1 MNIKTDKTPEDFQ
14 HMEQMEL
21 EYYSE
26 KFITPWK
33 EAYLWNLSNP
43 KTGYVLEDCGRIVA
57 FTDIL
62 PVRQEVFDGIV
73 NGSFDDKYLTEN
85 DLVKIE
91 ELKAGDCVNLLLACI
106 LVDEDYRET
115 DALKTLL
122 NAHMDYYRSFAGL
135 GIQIETVVTSNVTR
149 AGERFSERMGF
160 DRIGRSGHDTT
171 LFRTSFRQFDERIR
185 AMKPRL
191 EGKLLQYEKNLLDP
205 IFCSGAGN
213 LEGCIAKEFM
223 EYGQS
228 GTVYGRDAVI
238 RYLSAAKWRNIEIQ
252 DFSLCCLNRDAAEVH
267 YIAFEKGETIRE
279 SLRTSIWIR
288 EDGLWKLRFHQGT
301 EVPNV

>member
-1 MNIKTDKTPEDFQ
+1 MNIKNDKTPEDFQ
-14 HMEQMEL
+14 YMEQMEL
-21 EYYSE
+21 KFYSE

-33 EAYLWNLSNP
+33 EAYQWNVSNP
-43 KTGYVLEDCGRIVA
+43 KTGFVLEDCGRIVA

-85 DLVKIE
+85 DLVAIE
-91 ELKAGDCVNLLLACI
+91 ESKEGDRVNLLLACI

-122 NAHMDYYRSFAGL
+122 NAHLDYYRSLADR

-149 AGERFSERMGF
+149 EGERFSERMDF

-171 LFRTSFRQFDERIR
+171 LFRTSFRQFDERVKQ
-185 AMKPRL
+185 MKSKL
-191 EGKLLQYEKNLLDP
+191 EGLLLQYETNLTDP
-205 IFCSGAGN
+205 GFCRDRDRLSG
-213 LEGCIAKEFM
+213 LLSIDFT
-223 EYGQS
+223 EYGRS
-228 GTVYGRDAVI
+228 GKTYDRDTV
-238 RYLSAAKWRNIEIQ
+238 IEILMNADSRDIEIR
-252 DFSLCCLNRDAAEVH
+252 DFSIKCLSRDAAEVH
-267 YIAFEKGETIRE
+267 YIASENGEAKRE

-288 EDGLWKLRFHQGT
+288 EDGRWKLRFHQGT
-301 EVPNV
+301 DIIR

>member
-1 MNIKTDKTPEDFQ
+1 MNIKNDKTPEDFQ
-14 HMEQMEL
+14 YMEQLEL
-21 EYYSE
+21 KFYSE
-26 KFITPWK
+26 KYVTPWQ

-43 KTGYVLEDCGRIVA
+43 KTGFILEDCGRIVA

-73 NGSFDDKYLTEN
+73 NGSFDDKYITEN
-85 DLVKIE
+85 DLVAIE
-91 ELKAGDCVNLLLACI
+91 ELNAGDCVNLLLACI

-122 NAHMDYYRSFAGL
+122 NAHMDYYRRFADL
-135 GIQIETVVTSNVTR
+135 GIRIETVVTSNVTR
-149 AGERFSERMGF
+149 EGERFSERMGF
-160 DRIGRSGHDTT
+160 DRIGRSGHETT
-171 LFRTSFRQFDERIR
+171 LFRTSFDQFDERVKL
-185 AMKPRL
+185 MKSKL
-191 EGKLLQYEKNLLDP
+191 EALLLQYETNLLDP
-205 IFCSGAGN
+205 EFCKDPDRLGALLSPG
-213 LEGCIAKEFM
+213 FM

-228 GTVYGRDAVI
+228 GRIYSRDKTIEILMNSGCREIAIRGFSVKCLSRDAV
-238 RYLSAAKWRNIEIQ
+238 
-252 DFSLCCLNRDAAEVH
+252 EVH
-267 YIAFEKGETIRE
+267 YIASESGEARRE